1 MAGEIKCVQVGLAK
15 GQGSCWLGGAAALP
29 RGQGAGDIGVGG
41 GGGGGGAVKK
51 KPERKNLEA
60 DHSTVD
66 PSIQRKLGRSF
77 NLLSPREN
85 HVTRKRLWEMT
96 GFGLKLGV
104 SFFLEF
110 SKRWDRMEPKRVLV

>member
-1 MAGEIKCVQVGLAK
+1 MCAGGTCKGAGKLLAWRS
-15 GQGSCWLGGAAALP
+15 SCP
-29 RGQGAGDIGVGG
+29 PQGAGGWGHRG
-41 GGGGGGAVKK
+41 RRGWGGGGAVKK